1 MCPEINFKHVTR
13 VLYLK
18 VSFENVPV
26 KINGE
31 QEDECNEHLILGVF
45 SCLVFSDNL

>member
-13 VLYLK
+13 VLYLE